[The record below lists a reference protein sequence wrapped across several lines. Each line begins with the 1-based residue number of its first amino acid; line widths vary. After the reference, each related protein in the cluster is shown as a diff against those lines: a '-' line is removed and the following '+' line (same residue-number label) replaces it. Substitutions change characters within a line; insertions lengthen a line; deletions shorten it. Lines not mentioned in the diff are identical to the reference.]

1 MFGSVNNTSLIPL
14 LPRLTVLSCISL
26 ISSPASNQPEG
37 YSRSLFVC
45 FSTGLVE
52 KWFRCGKHQA
62 RRFIF
67 RSERLA
73 LYQIISDRAL
83 MDRVQNRS
91 ETKQGRGI
99 DHSWNRFTLPLL
111 CLSHRAWLVSR
122 DWHWLRDIGEEIYHQ
137 RAIHE
142 TCNLWN
148 VWSGTSPAWG
158 TRSSAFS
165 TNHMAMISMASNDED
180 VFKSV

>member
-1 MFGSVNNTSLIPL
+1 MIGLRSNNYVSRIIVFLTIYKWHFHCLKFSLFNFPPTIFWSLQSPHLASSNRSWGQFVFGSVNNTSLIPL

-45 FSTGLVE
+45 FSTSLVE

-91 ETKQGRGI
+91 ENEQGKGI
-99 DHSWNRFTLPLL
+99 DHSWNRFF
-111 CLSHRAWLVSR
+111 
-122 DWHWLRDIGEEIYHQ
+122 YHSF
-137 RAIHE
+137 ACSI
-142 TCNLWN
+142 
-148 VWSGTSPAWG
+148 
-158 TRSSAFS
+158 
-165 TNHMAMISMASNDED
+165 
-180 VFKSV
+180 

>member
-45 FSTGLVE
+45 FSTSLVE

-91 ETKQGRGI
+91 ETEQGKGI
-99 DHSWNRFTLPLL
+99 DHSWNRFSFPLL
-111 CLSHRAWLVSR
+111 CLFHIVRFPNPLAPDIQIHVSWVTRLVPYGLTR
-122 DWHWLRDIGEEIYHQ
+122 FAL
-137 RAIHE
+137 
-142 TCNLWN
+142 
-148 VWSGTSPAWG
+148 GT
-158 TRSSAFS
+158 
-165 TNHMAMISMASNDED
+165 D
-180 VFKSV
+180 

>member
-91 ETKQGRGI
+91 ETEQGKGI
-99 DHSWNRFTLPLL
+99 DHSWNRFSFPLKEQ
-111 CLSHRAWLVSR
+111 SKKHVTFEMF
-122 DWHWLRDIGEEIYHQ
+122 DQGHHQPEELHLLFFPPTTW
-137 RAIHE
+137 R
-142 TCNLWN
+142 
-148 VWSGTSPAWG
+148 
-158 TRSSAFS
+158 
-165 TNHMAMISMASNDED
+165 
-180 VFKSV
+180 